1 MNVKVFKFGGASVK
15 DAPAIENLFQIL
27 RRYPDQK
34 LVVVISAMGK
44 TTNFLE
50 KVLLTYREGKED
62 VMTLVDELQAMHEKV
77 AVQLIPDPGM
87 VIDQLR
93 KLITQLRD
101 RLSCEPSNNYDF
113 DYDQIVS
120 FGELLSTTL
129 ISGYLNYAGV
139 NNVWMD
145 ARKLIRTDDTYREGT
160 IDWTVSGEQICK
172 RVGDGLQQQDVV
184 LTQGFIGGT
193 AENLTTTLGREG
205 SDFSAA
211 IIAYSM
217 GAESVTIWKDVPG
230 LLNAD
235 PKRFSDA
242 VLLKQIPYEEAVELA
257 YYGASIIHPKTL
269 KPLQNKQI
277 PLFVKSF
284 FNPEA
289 EGSSIMAC
297 NASNDVPSYIVKDNQ
312 ILITIFPKDFS
323 FIAVDNLSEIFAV
336 LSQYRVKINL
346 MQNSA
351 LSFSVCT
358 DAIPERTMAC
368 IEALKD
374 KYRVKYNEDIQLV
387 TIRHYTEESINKI
400 LNDRIPLIQ
409 QNSRTTVQMAL
420 KNNGSL

>member
-1 MNVKVFKFGGASVK
+1 MNAKVFKFGGASVK

-27 RRYPDQK
+27 RRYQDEK
-34 LVVVISAMGK
+34 IVVVISAMGK

-50 KVLLTYREGKED
+50 KVLLAFREQNGQVEQ
-62 VMTLVDELQAMHEKV
+62 LVEELQRQHEQV
-77 AVQLIPDPGM
+77 AVQLIPDPGK
-87 VIDQLR
+87 VVDQLR
-93 KLITQLRD
+93 ELFARLRH
-101 RLSCEPSNNYDF
+101 RLSYEPSNNYDF

-120 FGELLSTTL
+120 YGEMLSTTL

-145 ARKLIRTDDTYREGT
+145 ARKLIRTDDTYREGLV
-160 IDWTVSGEQICK
+160 DWEISAQQICK
-172 RVGDGLQQQDVV
+172 RVEQGFQQCDVV

-211 IIAYSM
+211 IIAYSLD
-217 GAESVTIWKDVPG
+217 AESVTIWKDVPG

-235 PKRFSDA
+235 PKRFDDA
-242 VLLKQIPYEEAVELA
+242 VLLKEIPYEEAVELA

-284 FNPEA
+284 FAPDET
-289 EGSSIMAC
+289 GSAIRNC
-297 NASNDVPSYIVKDNQ
+297 TTNNDVPSYIVKDNQ

-323 FIAVDNLSEIFAV
+323 FIAVDNLSEIFAI

-358 DAIPERTMAC
+358 DAVPERTMAC

-374 KYRVKYNEDIQLV
+374 KYRVKYNENVQLI
-387 TIRHYTEESINKI
+387 TIRHYTDASIDKV
-400 LNDRIPLIQ
+400 LKHRSPLVQ
-409 QNSRTTVQMAL
+409 QTSRATVQMAV
-420 KNNGSL
+420 KNEE